1 MRPLLSVGWG
11 SSKKQ
16 KSPFHG
22 GSHDSLAPNVP
33 LLNYTELKPECERV
47 NGQSGR
53 ASGLFS
59 KGFPSWRGK
68 SSCAVSGKAE
78 HAASEPRQSTL
89 QLTLVEFLDSSTSV
103 NALSGPEDAQSYRP
117 HHSKE
122 NLIKPEHSASYLVE
136 APASPAVKKAM
147 RRMSSWFARSGSAA
161 AMPRNDGTGE
171 VTTPPS
177 KRVSPQLLSR
187 KEEQNPTSGPPT
199 LRRCQSEARST
210 PHALRNSLASA
221 PQTDPPS
228 ASLGRTKSIRRSR
241 ELAEISGDDKN
252 HGLISFP
259 PSPPVPTIPAT
270 YRSES
275 PHSEHFPFVPT
286 SSPLPPG
293 PVSARHAINARMIRA
308 SAGGR
313 LCHHYAWDAERD
325 GWILVTRSPSGE
337 KVSEEFVGRFLI

>member
-1 MRPLLSVGWG
+1 MRPLLPVGWS

-22 GSHDSLAPNVP
+22 RLHDSLAPNVP
-33 LLNYTELKPECERV
+33 LLNYTELKPERV

-59 KGFPSWRGK
+59 KGFPTWRGK
-68 SSCAVSGKAE
+68 SSSAVSGKAE
-78 HAASEPRQSTL
+78 QAASEPRQSTL

-103 NALSGPEDAQSYRP
+103 NGLSGPEEVHPCRP

-122 NLIKPEHSASYLVE
+122 DLIKHEPSASCLVE
-136 APASPAVKKAM
+136 APASPAIKKAM
-147 RRMSSWFARSGSAA
+147 RRMSSWFSRSGSAVA
-161 AMPRNDGTGE
+161 IPENNGTGE
-171 VTTPPS
+171 ATTPPS
-177 KRVSPQLLSR
+177 KRVSRQSLSR
-187 KEEQNPTSGPPT
+187 KEGHSPTSGPPT
-199 LRRCQSEARST
+199 LRRCQSEARLS
-210 PHALRNSLASA
+210 PHAMRQSIASV
-221 PQTDPPS
+221 QQ
-228 ASLGRTKSIRRSR
+228 ASSPTATLGRTKSIRKSR
-241 ELAEISGDDKN
+241 ELKETSSDANSG
-252 HGLISFP
+252 GLISFL

-293 PVSARHAINARMIRA
+293 PVSAHHATNAQMIRA

-337 KVSEEFVGRFLI
+337 KVSEAFVGRFLI